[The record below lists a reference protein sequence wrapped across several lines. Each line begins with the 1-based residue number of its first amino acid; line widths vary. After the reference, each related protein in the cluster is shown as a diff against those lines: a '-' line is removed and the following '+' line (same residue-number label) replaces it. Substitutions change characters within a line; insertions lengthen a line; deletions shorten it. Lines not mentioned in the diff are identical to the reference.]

1 MTPVG
6 TDRPAGPEEPALLPL
21 RSDDRPL
28 GGSGQAVERI
38 LALAREHLGLEVAW
52 LSRFTGGEQVL
63 EAVEGDGAGFGI
75 GAGFTSAY
83 DQSYCA
89 RVLTGDLPSM
99 VADAR
104 SDERT
109 RDLEITAQLGIGAY
123 VGVPVVLPGGE
134 VYGMMCCVSH
144 DARTELEPRD
154 LAFVRLLAEVL
165 SDQVQRRLPSEEV
178 RRRTVARIEA
188 AISGRGLRV
197 VFQPIVRLDSLDVVG
212 VEALSRFDGDPPTPD
227 LWFRDATRVGLG
239 AALELASLRLAL
251 AAVPALPEHVYVAIN
266 GSPDSISRFANLELP
281 DHVPYHRL
289 VVEITEHAPIAD
301 YDLLQSGL
309 GPLRSR
315 GVRVAIDDAGAGYSS
330 FRHILSVQPDLIK
343 LDISITRGI
352 DSDPSRRALAS
363 SFVSFATEI
372 GATLVAEGVET
383 PAEVE
388 ALRLLGVGTAQGYL
402 FARPGPPP
410 LPDIIRP
417 AGVEP
422 LVPSPG

>member
-6 TDRPAGPEEPALLPL
+6 KDRRADPKGPALLPL
-21 RSDDRPL
+21 LSDDRPL

-52 LSRFTGGEQVL
+52 LSRFTGGDQIL
-63 EAVEGDGAGFGI
+63 EAVEGDTTFGI
-75 GAGFTSAY
+75 SPGFSSAY

-89 RVLTGDLPSM
+89 RVLTGELPSI

-104 SDERT
+104 NDERT
-109 RDLEITAQLGIGAY
+109 KDLAITDQLGIGAY

-134 VYGMMCCVSH
+134 VYGMMCCLSH
-144 DARTELEPRD
+144 DARTQLDARD

-165 SDQVQRRLPSEEV
+165 SDQVQRRRPPEEE
-178 RRRTVARIEA
+178 RRRTIARVEG
-188 AISGRGLRV
+188 AINGQGLRI
-197 VFQPIVRLDSLDVVG
+197 VFQPIVRLDSLEVVG
-212 VEALSRFDGDPPTPD
+212 VEALSRFDGGPPTPD
-227 LWFRDATRVGLG
+227 LWFREAALLGLG
-239 AALELASLRLAL
+239 PALELASLRLAL
-251 AAVPALPEHVYVAIN
+251 AAIPGLPEHVYVAIN
-266 GSPDSISRFANLELP
+266 GSPESISRFANLELP

-309 GPLRSR
+309 APLRSR

-330 FRHILSVQPDLIK
+330 FRHILSVRPDLIK
-343 LDISITRGI
+343 LDISITRSI
-352 DSDPSRRALAS
+352 DSDPSRRALATA
-363 SFVSFATEI
+363 FVSFAAEI

-388 ALRLLGVGTAQGYL
+388 ALRLLGVDTAQGYL
-402 FARPGPPP
+402 FARPGILP
-410 LPDIIRP
+410 LPEHIRP
-417 AGVEP
+417 AGVRP
-422 LVPSPG
+422 LVAAQS